1 MGCDPKVDFS
11 SIKTAMKTILVTVFL
26 VLIISASGCSLFGWS
41 ENGMRIS
48 KPIID
53 RDEWTKPDIDQTQR
67 KQDWISCGGYSGGS
81 VHFTPLKH
89 EGLPTTDDNIQAD
102 KEYDAVQACMMK
114 KGYKFIGSCKGPLS
128 GRLSCKGRSI
138 FNL

>member
-1 MGCDPKVDFS
+1 
-11 SIKTAMKTILVTVFL
+11 MKIIVFPVFL
-26 VLIISASGCSLFGWS
+26 MLVLSSSGCSLLGWS

-53 RDEWTKPDIDQTQR
+53 RDEWTKPNLNEAQR
-67 KQDWISCGGYSGGS
+67 KEDWISCGGNS
-81 VHFTPLKH
+81 VGHVKFSPPKKGQSLY
-89 EGLPTTDDNIQAD
+89 EESIQAD
-102 KEYDAVQACMMK
+102 KEYDTVQACMMK
-114 KGYKFIGSCKGPLS
+114 KGYKFIGSCRGPLS